1 MGLKGQQSGLDSQH
15 QEFNIQQEDFPALPR
30 PQSVHNKSMH
40 FIEQPI
46 LYNPTSCHIWGVL
59 GVLYRKNA

>member
-30 PQSVHNKSMH
+30 PQSVHNKSK
-40 FIEQPI
+40 PKNRR
-46 LYNPTSCHIWGVL
+46 LYF
-59 GVLYRKNA
+59 